1 MTPWSLAGRIS
12 PRRRIR
18 VAAADDAGRAL
29 NSYPDTAPVSGPAP
43 DRPYAVHLTDNRGRY
58 TLLGFDLD
66 TRHGPVTA
74 DLARLHALL
83 DRARLPHVTCA
94 SGPGGG
100 RHVWVALAEPVT
112 AVVVA
117 GIARGLAGM
126 LPSLDTAPLL
136 NPRTGALRPPGAPH
150 RSGGTSQV
158 IAGDIR
164 TLLHPT
170 ADTSQVLTL
179 AGLIAH
185 DQAIAAAADTAAPS
199 IGTDEHGHP
208 YLPGERRPLPARSQ
222 AALTTPL
229 PPGTDAS
236 AVLAAVLCGAAPPNA
251 PTLAAPP
258 GHRPTNEGSCSPPAK
273 ADWRPTPGSP
283 VTLPASSCRSWSR
296 TPPATG
302 SGSRSSP

>member
-1 MTPWSLAGRIS
+1 MSGWQLAAAVS
-12 PRRRIR
+12 PRPVVR
-18 VAAADDAGRAL
+18 VAALDDTGRAL

-43 DRPYAVHLTDNRGRY
+43 DRPYAVHLTDTRGRY

-66 TRHGPVTA
+66 TRHGPVAA

-112 AVVVA
+112 AAVVA
-117 GIARGLAGM
+117 GIAHGLARM

-136 NPRTGALRPPGAPH
+136 NTRTGALRPPGAPH

-170 ADTSQVLTL
+170 AGTSQVLTL

-185 DQAIAAAADTAAPS
+185 DQAIGAAADTAAPS

-229 PPGTDAS
+229 TPGTDAS
-236 AVLAAVLCGAAPPNA
+236 AVLAAVLCGAARA
-251 PTLAAPP
+251 RWRLADIAALLPTGP
-258 GHRPTNEGSCSPPAK
+258 GLEHARTERTSTGRIPRPPA
-273 ADWRPTPGSP
+273 DQ
-283 VTLPASSCRSWSR
+283 
-296 TPPATG
+296 
-302 SGSRSSP
+302 